1 MKQKLLDPT
10 NEQRRL
16 NLYDVG
22 PHELV
27 SILQPLVSPPYRIRQ
42 IEEWLFARGVRSFDE
57 MTDIPK
63 EIRARLAENFT
74 LVLPE
79 VKERTPPAEDGS
91 RKYLFQLEDG
101 SLIESVFMAMGE
113 RSSICLSS
121 QAGCAVGC
129 TFCVTGFFGAG
140 RNLTPAEILSQY
152 RIVRD
157 EQSIPPERMNVVFM
171 GMGEPLLNLENVL
184 PALDVLYREV
194 APKRIT
200 LSTSGIT
207 PAIRELAE
215 LPRRPNLAVSINAPD
230 QLRREQIMPITR
242 KYPLDELMSAL
253 RDYPVERGRE
263 ITIEYVLLAGY
274 NDSAE
279 DARALAR
286 LIRGLPAKVNAIPF
300 NPDPNLPAWMKRPD
314 DRAIDRFVDTL
325 VRHNAVVTVRRSK
338 GREISAACGQLRGKT
353 ERKRRAGTTK

>member
-1 MKQKLLDPT
+1 LKQELPGPT
-10 NEQRRL
+10 IELQRL
-16 NLYDVG
+16 NLYDVA
-22 PHELV
+22 PHDLV
-27 SILQPLVSPPYRIRQ
+27 PILQPLVSPPYRIRQ
-42 IEEWLFARGVRSFDE
+42 IEEWLYDRGARSFEE
-57 MTDIPK
+57 MTNLPR
-63 EIRARLAENFT
+63 EVRARLDEHFT
-74 LVLPE
+74 LILPE
-79 VKERTPPAEDGS
+79 VVERTAPAEDGS
-91 RKYLFQLEDG
+91 MKYLFRLGDG
-101 SLIESVFMAMGE
+101 SLIESVFMVMGE

-140 RNLTPAEILSQY
+140 RNLTAAEILSQY
-152 RIVRD
+152 RVVRG
-157 EQSIPPERMNVVFM
+157 EQSVPPEQMNVVFM

-184 PALDVLYREV
+184 ASLDVLYREV

-207 PAIRELAE
+207 PAIRELGA

-230 QLRREQIMPITR
+230 QQRREQIMPITR
-242 KYPLDELMSAL
+242 KYPLDELMAAL
-253 RDYPVERGRE
+253 REYPVERGRE

-274 NDSAE
+274 NDSPD

-314 DRAIDRFVDTL
+314 DREIDRFVDTL
-325 VRHNAVVTVRRSK
+325 VRHHAVVTVRRSK

-353 ERKRRAGTTK
+353 ERRRRTGR